1 MALRIP
7 FLTSSKSPLANE
19 NSLVEEDARARSS
32 LQQLMCVGSIAL
44 LCMTLG
50 GWIAWQYPFTDAL
63 DRSGTPIGGDFP
75 MFYLSGKA
83 VWEHRTADL
92 YNLQANHHDL
102 HQLFPGLASQS
113 VLPYRY
119 PPFVA
124 MLLSPLAA
132 LPYGAA
138 LLVWIVFQIG
148 CGIAAYAI
156 ARRELGILRSEWK
169 QSLLIMSL
177 GFPLVWEAILGG
189 QASLLAVLIV
199 VASEVLLRKKQWF
212 WAGVVLGLAAYKP
225 PVLLF
230 VGLAQVIRVPRI
242 LVGITASVLLLIT
255 ASVGVCGWQTLKDYI
270 NVTLQ
275 LSGTGPWNVPTP
287 MEKVHGLVEI
297 ANWFSPR
304 LGKWCVVLSGFAAS
318 IGVATWL
325 RRTSQDE
332 QAKQD
337 WQSTQACADLG
348 LALLL
353 LIQLTA
359 NPYLPIYDLV
369 LLLPVIWFGG
379 NALWSTWGNPS
390 AAGIRWLGPVLMALV
405 MGAHLS
411 QAICPPGTPKP
422 FSLFLLGLALWL
434 AGVCHFWGRMKKGF
448 DPNQEQSLLKVR

>member
-1 MALRIP
+1 M
-7 FLTSSKSPLANE
+7 
-19 NSLVEEDARARSS
+19 
-32 LQQLMCVGSIAL
+32 
-44 LCMTLG
+44 
-50 GWIAWQYPFTDAL
+50 
-63 DRSGTPIGGDFP
+63 GGDFP

-132 LPYGAA
+132 LPYSAA
-138 LLVWIVFQIG
+138 LIVWIAFQIG
-148 CGIAAYAI
+148 CGILAFAI

-212 WAGVVLGLAAYKP
+212 LAGVILGLAAYKP

-230 VGLAQVIRVPRI
+230 VGLSQVIRAPRL
-242 LVGITASVLLLIT
+242 LVGIATTVLLLGG
-255 ASVGVCGWQTLKDYI
+255 ASVGLCGWQTLSDYI
-270 NVTLQ
+270 DVTLQ
-275 LSGTGPWNVPTP
+275 LSGSGPWNVPTP
-287 MEKVHGLVEI
+287 IEKVHGLVEI
-297 ANWFSPR
+297 ANWISPR
-304 LGKWCVVLSGFAAS
+304 LGKWCVVLGGFAAS

-325 RRTSQDE
+325 RRTSRDVQTTND
-332 QAKQD
+332 AAA
-337 WQSTQACADLG
+337 TQACADLG
-348 LALLL
+348 LAILL

-369 LLLPVIWFGG
+369 LLLPAIWFGG
-379 NALWSTWGNPS
+379 NALWIIGGNPS
-390 AAGIRWLGPVLMALV
+390 AASVRWLGPVLMALV

-411 QAICPPGTPKP
+411 QAVCPPGTPKP
-422 FSLFLLGLALWL
+422 FSLFLLGLAVWL
-434 AGVCHFWGRMKKGF
+434 ASVCHFWGRTKKGF
-448 DPNQEQSLLKVR
+448 DPHREKSLLKVR

>member
-7 FLTSSKSPLANE
+7 FLTSSKTALPNE
-19 NSLVEEDARARSS
+19 NSSAEEAARAQAS
-32 LQQLMCVGSIAL
+32 LQQLICVGSIAL

-63 DRSGTPIGGDFP
+63 DRSGTPMGGDFP

-132 LPYGAA
+132 LPYGVA
-138 LLVWIVFQIG
+138 LVVWISFQIG
-148 CGIAAYAI
+148 CGIAAFAI
-156 ARRELGILRSEWK
+156 ARRELGVLRSEWK

-199 VASEVLLRKKQWF
+199 VASEVLLRKKHWF
-212 WAGVVLGLAAYKP
+212 WAGVILGLAAYKP

-230 VGLAQVIRVPRI
+230 VGLAQVIRAPR
-242 LVGITASVLLLIT
+242 LLTGIFASVLLLLGT
-255 ASVGVCGWQTLKDYI
+255 SVCVCGQQTLKDYI

-275 LSGTGPWNVPTP
+275 LSGSSPWNVPTP
-287 MEKVHGLVEI
+287 IEKVHGLVEI

-304 LGKWCVVLSGFAAS
+304 LGKWCVVLGGFAAS
-318 IGVATWL
+318 ISVALWL
-325 RRTSQDE
+325 RRTSQAE
-332 QAKQD
+332 QTAQNAIA
-337 WQSTQACADLG
+337 TQAYADLG

-353 LIQLTA
+353 LIQLIA

-379 NALWSTWGNPS
+379 NALWNAYGKPS
-390 AAGIRWLGPVLMALV
+390 ATNIRWLGPVLMALV

-422 FSLFLLGLALWL
+422 FSLFLLGLALWF

>member
-7 FLTSSKSPLANE
+7 FSTSSSTAAAIVKSPA
-19 NSLVEEDARARSS
+19 EEDARAQVS

-44 LCMTLG
+44 LCLTLG
-50 GWIAWQYPFTDAL
+50 GWIAWQYPFASAL
-63 DRSGTPIGGDFP
+63 DRSGTPMGGDFP

-102 HQLFPGLASQS
+102 HKLFPGLASQS

-124 MLLSPLAA
+124 LLLSPLAV

-138 LLVWIVFQIG
+138 LAIWIAFQMG
-148 CGIAAYAI
+148 CGMAAFAI

-169 QSLLIMSL
+169 QSLMLMSL

-212 WAGVVLGLAAYKP
+212 WAGAILGLAAYKP

-230 VGLAQVIRVPRI
+230 VGLAQVIRAPRLI
-242 LVGITASVLLLIT
+242 VGIAATVLLLGTASV
-255 ASVGVCGWQTLKDYI
+255 SVCGWQTLKDYVD
-270 NVTLQ
+270 VTLQ
-275 LSGTGPWNVPTP
+275 LSGSGPWNVPTP
-287 MEKVHGLVEI
+287 VEKVHGLVEI
-297 ANWFSPR
+297 AKWISPR
-304 LGKWCVVLSGFAAS
+304 FGKWMIVLAGFVAS
-318 IGVATWL
+318 VGVAVWL
-325 RRTSQDE
+325 RRTSRDQQTEQD
-332 QAKQD
+332 AIA
-337 WQSTQACADLG
+337 TQVSADLG
-348 LALLL
+348 LVLLL

-390 AAGIRWLGPVLMALV
+390 VANIRWLGPVLLALV

-411 QAICPPGTPKP
+411 QAVCPPGTPKP
-422 FSLFLLGLALWL
+422 FSLFLLGLAIWL
-434 AGVCHFWGRMKKGF
+434 ASVCHFRGRMKKGF
-448 DPNQEQSLLKVR
+448 DPYQEQSLLKVR